1 MTLRHLAVLAGMVV
15 CVIAESAAAQV
26 PMMGGNLPTFDTA
39 PPAPPPGAMPA
50 GRGGLP
56 AAAPPAAAPPAGLAS
71 PQAQESS
78 CMKEFVPL
86 REAAE
91 KRGGALKSAFDR
103 KAPAQEFC
111 KLFKDFASAEGKV
124 LKFMTDNQ
132 TTCRIPQQV
141 VTQIKT
147 NHERTLK
154 TREQACN
161 AAAAGAARVGAPP
174 APKLSDELGVR
185 GIAGPNNTSPGRG
198 TFDTLTGSPLAR

>member
-15 CVIAESAAAQV
+15 CIIAESAAAQI
-26 PMMGGNLPTFDTA
+26 PLMGGNLPTFDTA

-50 GRGGLP
+50 RPGVAPPG
-56 AAAPPAAAPPAGLAS
+56 APPAAAAPSGFAS
-71 PQAQESS
+71 PQAPESS

-91 KRGGALKSAFDR
+91 KRGGQLKSAFQR

-111 KLFKDFASAEGKV
+111 KLFKDFAAAEGNV

-147 NHERTLK
+147 NHERTLQ
-154 TREQACN
+154 TRDKACN
-161 AAAAGAARVGAPP
+161 AAATGARVGAPP
-174 APKLSDELGVR
+174 SPRLSDELGVR
-185 GIAGPNNTSPGRG
+185 GVAGPNNTSPGRG
-198 TFDTLTGSPLAR
+198 TFDTLTGNPLNR